1 MAATA
6 TPPHLATLHRDLNDA
21 QADGLAC
28 VVCNEDYTEFLG
40 DTVPVGVSATG
51 SQVFACAVGCTETL
65 CIVCGPGCCSPILG
79 IHGAEPGRRVGREVA
94 SVR

>member
-1 MAATA
+1 MSLLT
-6 TPPHLATLHRDLNDA
+6 TLHPDLTDA

-28 VVCNEDYTEFLG
+28 VVCGEDYTEFLG

-51 SQVFACAVGCTETL
+51 SQVFACETGCAEGK
-65 CIVCGPGCCSPILG
+65 VCGPGCVAPVSGVHTSCLG
-79 IHGAEPGRRVGREVA
+79 PLVGRKVE